1 MRILFSKLN
10 GQNRQFVKQI
20 YSGISLLLRSKF
32 FYIGAATLILGS
44 QLNYV
49 SQTYLHAYTKDG
61 KNLPMLSDLI
71 LDNIP
76 FWEISI
82 MYDIF
87 AIMSA
92 VILGIY
98 ILHKNEFSK
107 LPYFLLLN
115 GIFQIVR
122 AVFIILTP
130 LGNPPDFLG
139 SDEMFYGFSKYELGV
154 YPSGHIGTAFLY
166 FLLVNDKTYKSL
178 LLLCVIIITA
188 ALFLS
193 RAHYSIDVLSGIFF
207 AYAIKSF
214 GDKYLTM
221 FILNQ
226 DKEQVD
232 NTLSKTCDTLM

>member
-1 MRILFSKLN
+1 MKIVVNTISNRMRLIGSE
-10 GQNRQFVKQI
+10 I
-20 YSGISLLLRSKF
+20 YSGLLLLLKNKY
-32 FYIGAATLILGS
+32 FYIGVTTMIIGT

-49 SQTYLHAYTKDG
+49 SQTYLHYYSNDG

-76 FWEISI
+76 LWDIDYI
-82 MYDIF
+82 YDIF
-87 AIMSA
+87 AIVS
-92 VILGIY
+92 VLIFIFY
-98 ILHKNEFSK
+98 IIHKNEFRK
-107 LPYFLLLN
+107 VPYFLLLN

-130 LGNPPDFLG
+130 LGNPPNFDG
-139 SDEMFYGFSKYELGV
+139 SEDIFNGFSKYELGV
-154 YPSGHIGTAFLY
+154 YPSGHIGTSFLY
-166 FLLVNDKTYKSL
+166 FLFVDNKTYKSL
-178 LLLCVIIITA
+178 LLICVITITG

-221 FILNQ
+221 FIIN
-226 DKEQVD
+226 KA
-232 NTLSKTCDTLM
+232 SKQIDEVPLISEIN